1 MERIFSTAWPPAVR
15 DMLPS
20 NEPGVPLQHTWA
32 PVLAW
37 IVLRSFP
44 APGIRASL
52 FDKLQMRS
60 ALADIFSS
68 MGMEGEKTW
77 QAAAQ
82 VRILLWQ
89 EDTPSASMDSD
100 EFWADP
106 DVRWLTG
113 VNEASGK
120 TYFNKEQFEELLSWL
135 QLPAL
140 LEIAQQEADESR
152 SIGELEDAVSS
163 ACRAAED
170 AGYDLGT
177 LVKLLRGEPRETPR
191 SILPPNTEVARKS

>member
-1 MERIFSTAWPPAVR
+1 
-15 DMLPS
+15 
-20 NEPGVPLQHTWA
+20 
-32 PVLAW
+32 VLAW